1 MKFIWALAGDSE
13 YTVFPLFPVRLIA
26 RHREGVA
33 RVVVD
38 AEVVLE
44 QNPGVVAI
52 EMERERGH
60 GVAVTVVKP
69 ASVAP
74 SCRHVVT
81 GATTVRHQ

>member
-1 MKFIWALAGDSE
+1 M
-13 YTVFPLFPVRLIA
+13 
-26 RHREGVA
+26 
-33 RVVVD
+33 VVD

-52 EMERERGH
+52 EMKRERGH
-60 GVAVTVVKP
+60 GVAITVVKP